1 MLVAPPGTTAFSSD
15 ATVHAVTLGFILSM
29 IFGHAPITLP
39 AMTGLRI
46 TYGGLLY
53 GPLALLHISVAL
65 RASPIS
71 SNGVTCA
78 QQAACSRSLR

>member
-1 MLVAPPGTTAFSSD
+1 
-15 ATVHAVTLGFILSM
+15 M

-65 RASPIS
+65 RVIADLFEWSDLRAASGLLTVAALIGYAGTVLAVGAFGP
-71 SNGVTCA
+71 VTR
-78 QQAACSRSLR
+78 RSTVRI